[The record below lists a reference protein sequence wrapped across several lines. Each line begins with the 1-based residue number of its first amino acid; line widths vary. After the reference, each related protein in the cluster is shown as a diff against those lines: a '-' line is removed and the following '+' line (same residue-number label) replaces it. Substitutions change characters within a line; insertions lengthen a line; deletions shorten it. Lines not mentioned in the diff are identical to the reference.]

1 MSSSEATET
10 FHPPEVPPNTENLT
24 TLGVLDVFYAALFH
38 PVTLFRTVLNEEV
51 SVSKNQLFVYSIC
64 FVLFISGM
72 SPALEY
78 IKSGDENGLFR
89 LMMQIPFHALLG
101 GLLWLILGNIL
112 SVLSFALTGK
122 SRAKNFLILSAY
134 SILPFIFNAP
144 LALLKQGMGIPG
156 SFFGTLG
163 GFGLFIWVSCL
174 VSMAIGMTYQLSFDK
189 VLLLLLLLS
198 PSILLICLS
207 SGVVSL
213 IANLIFKIPG

>member
-1 MSSSEATET
+1 MSNDATET
-10 FHPPEVPPNTENLT
+10 FHAPEMPPTPENFK
-24 TLGVLDVFYAALFH
+24 TLGLLDVFYAALFH
-38 PVTLFRTVLNEEV
+38 PVVLFRTVLNEE
-51 SVSKNQLFVYSIC
+51 SVSQNQLFVYSIC

-101 GLLWLILGNIL
+101 GLLWLILGNVL

-144 LALLKQGMGIPG
+144 LSLLKQGMGIPG
-156 SFFGTLG
+156 SFFGALG